1 MKTGG
6 LTYISPG
13 WALCNSAFLVW
24 LRAEHGGKMALL
36 THPVSLGHGT
46 GLESWILDSGF
57 GSNRVC
63 KQLNPFNPT
72 PHTKLLLVFILNIK
86 KKKKLDKIVP
96 GTF

>member
-63 KQLNPFNPT
+63 KQFLQVPITMT
-72 PHTKLLLVFILNIK
+72 PRELHPSHSIGKSLHLK
-86 KKKKLDKIVP
+86 Y
-96 GTF
+96 